1 MRYLSNV
8 TPTFPW
14 NRLEVLLSIAL
25 ALAVST
31 SAFSQTLSTE
41 PPITDYTV
49 TSWSDANGLRLGA
62 IYSIVQD
69 ADGYLWIGADT
80 GLLRFDGLRFSSWRQ
95 MGGTEFPAAR
105 ISDLYASPDGA
116 LWVALSQGGVYRI
129 HNGEAKRIDGEL
141 FATASVNGIA
151 GDSRGTVVVVTDTN
165 VFERGRNGWAR
176 LSSGLPDDG
185 ILSAYFNNGGRLFI
199 GTTQGLFGRVPDS
212 QTFER
217 LTPWWTFSVT
227 ETKDGQLWTT
237 DIRMGFRRIEDDLTP
252 LPMGNGYRIISDR
265 HADLWVATIG
275 QGLWRVRTQ
284 GKAASVA
291 KLPGLLSDS
300 VQVVLEDREGNIWAG
315 TTGGLHRLSRRR
327 LTPMDVGFVTVTEHT
342 QNTAWIGTWSGLVT
356 LTRRNADW
364 VEEHHGF
371 PDEFVRAV
379 HEDSSAGLLVGS
391 DKGLSRITREGS
403 EVIPVPASESASI
416 YAITSDRHRNIWVTN
431 GQRLFRLVDDGLSI
445 FDLPAEW
452 QVRSITQL
460 YGDREGRLWMT
471 LDGGRRLAF
480 LDKNDATCCVRI
492 GASDSNGDSTIN
504 SVFQDRAGV
513 FWIAHDQGLSS
524 WTPEGQLTLD
534 RQNGLPGDRVWA
546 VIEDDNGAL
555 WLSMD
560 FGVLRLPRPEVLT
573 ALTDDKHRIRY
584 RLYDA
589 SDGLAGTAVR
599 NVRVSRAPDGTL
611 WFIRGGG
618 LTVVDPRELT
628 TSQFHQTGPV
638 KIEAAATEEQTLA
651 PAEGVVLPPG
661 VKRLQIT
668 YTALNLTSPTKV
680 RFRYRLDGF
689 DADWVDGEARREVV
703 YTNLPPGDYRFRV
716 EATTIEGAWSESV
729 AMWAFTLSP
738 RFYQTRWFILLSL
751 VCVVMVVV
759 GAWRFR
765 ARIMTRQF
773 AIVLAERTRLSQ
785 EIHDTLL
792 QNLVGLAFQFDH
804 LYSSVT
810 PLEHAARERILE
822 ARRLIQAHI
831 KEARHSIAELR
842 SPSFDVDDLAK
853 ALRDFGKKAT
863 LDTTIRFEFSALGS
877 PAHLSPGMRTQLLRI
892 GQEAITNAVRHASST
907 YVSVKLVCEPTSV
920 HLRVADDGEGFDTDA
935 PVKEEHYGLLMMRE
949 RSEQVGGTVD
959 IDSTRGGGTRV
970 DVKVPLTR
978 ASAV

>member
-8 TPTFPW
+8 TPAFPW
-14 NRLEVLLSIAL
+14 NRIEVVLSTAL
-25 ALAVST
+25 ALAMGA

-41 PPITDYTV
+41 PPLTDYTV
-49 TSWSDANGLRLGA
+49 TSWTDANGLRLGA

-69 ADGYLWIGADT
+69 VDGYLWIGADT
-80 GLLRFDGLRFSSWRQ
+80 GLFRFDGLRFSSWRQ
-95 MGGTEFPAAR
+95 MGGTQLPAAR
-105 ISDLYASPDGA
+105 ISGLHASPDGV

-129 HNGEAKRIDGEL
+129 QNGEAQRADDEL
-141 FATASVNGIA
+141 LATASVNGIA
-151 GDSRGTVVVVTDTN
+151 GDSRGTVVVVTDTT
-165 VFERGRNGWAR
+165 VFERGSNGWAR
-176 LSSGLPDDG
+176 LDNGLPADG
-185 ILSAYFNNGGRLFI
+185 ILSAYFNDRGRLFI
-199 GTTQGLFGRVPDS
+199 GTTQGLFGRMPGS
-212 QTFER
+212 RMFER

-227 ETKDGQLWTT
+227 ETKDHQLWTT
-237 DIRMGFRRIEDDLTP
+237 DIRMGFRRIGDDLTP
-252 LPMGNGYRIISDR
+252 SLMGNGYRIVADR
-265 HADLWVATIG
+265 NADLWVATIG
-275 QGLWRVRTQ
+275 QGLWRVRRE

-291 KLPGLLSDS
+291 RLPGLLSDS
-300 VQVVLEDREGNIWAG
+300 VQIVLEDREGNIWAG

-327 LTPMDVGFVTVTEHT
+327 LTPMNVGFVTVTTHT
-342 QNTAWIGTWSGLVT
+342 QNTAWVGTWSGLVELT
-356 LTRRNADW
+356 LRNTEW
-364 VEEHHGF
+364 VEEHRGS
-371 PDEFVRAV
+371 PNEFVRAV
-379 HEDSSAGLLVGS
+379 HADSSWGMLVGS
-391 DKGLSRITREGS
+391 DKGLSRVTRAGS
-403 EVIPVPASESASI
+403 ATIPVPAPESASI
-416 YAITSDRHRNIWVTN
+416 YAITSDQHGNVWVTN
-431 GQRLFRLVDDGLSI
+431 GRRLFRLVGDRLST

-452 QVRSITQL
+452 HVRSITQL
-460 YGDREGRLWMT
+460 YGDRDGRLWMT

-480 LDKNDATCCVRI
+480 LDENDATCCVRT
-492 GASDSNGDSTIN
+492 GASESNGGSTIY

-513 FWIAHDQGLSS
+513 FWIAHDKGLSR

-546 VIEDDNGAL
+546 VIDDDEGAL

-573 ALTDDKHRIRY
+573 ALTDDTHKIRY

-611 WFIRGGG
+611 WFVRGGG

-638 KIEAAATEEQTLA
+638 KIEAAVTEEQTFS
-651 PAEGVVLPPG
+651 PVEGVVLPPG

-689 DADWVDGEARREVV
+689 DGDWVDAETRREVV

-738 RFYQTRWFILLSL
+738 RFYQTRGFALLGL
-751 VCVVMVVV
+751 ACVVMVVV

-785 EIHDTLL
+785 EVHDTLL

-810 PLEHAARERILE
+810 PLQHAVRERILE
-822 ARRLIQAHI
+822 ARRLIQAYV

-842 SPSFDVDDLAK
+842 SPSLDVDDVAK
-853 ALRDFGKKAT
+853 ALGDFGKKAT
-863 LDTTIRFEFSALGS
+863 LDTNIRFEFSALGS
-877 PAHLSPGMRTQLLRI
+877 PEHLSSAMQTQLLRI
-892 GQEAITNAVRHASST
+892 GQEAITNAVRHASPT
-907 YVSVKLVCEPTSV
+907 CVSVQLVCEPTSV

-935 PVKEEHYGLLMMRE
+935 PVKEEHYGLLIMRE

-959 IDSTRGGGTRV
+959 IHSTRGGGTRV
-970 DVKVPLTR
+970 DVRVPLTR
-978 ASAV
+978 ASAA